1 MEAEAFLQVK
11 YSEAVKTTANKSEA
25 VSELPEEIKEALDII
40 ISNSESSKG
49 VLTVVFTSAVYKC
62 LHPEQDIRRHQSSIE
77 NGYSG
82 RTFDSHYI
90 TPFLKKNRFPAMVE
104 SGWLTR
110 SLEQKVP
117 YDEKYTGAIKP
128 DSLKTAFIASIKHI
142 QESGKHEEI
151 VDYLLQSLII
161 QRDKKQIDLAT
172 PQNLTINSI
181 IKLLEKHFYAKYN
194 SFGASRLPV
203 LALYAIYQTIF
214 EQLHANR
221 YKDKTLLPLESHTS
235 ADARSGRHGDIDVV
249 NADGSP
255 FEAVEVKFDVEI
267 THNIVVTAKDKIQ
280 TSTLDRYYILSTL
293 PIAKDDKEV
302 IEKDIEQIRNT
313 HGCQLIINGVLPTI
327 KYYLRLL
334 DNPKHFIEYYAKLL
348 AKDTTIKFEHKQMWN
363 NLIANH
369 KA

>member
-1 MEAEAFLQVK
+1 MEAEEFLQTK
-11 YSEAVKTTANKSEA
+11 YGEAVKIAANKSEA
-25 VSELPEEIKEALDII
+25 VSKLPEEIKEALDII
-40 ISNSESSKG
+40 IANSESSKG
-49 VLTVVFTSAVYKC
+49 VLTVIFTIAVYKC
-62 LHPEQDIRRHQSSIE
+62 LYPEQDIRRHQSSIE

-128 DSLKTAFIASIKHI
+128 DTLKTAFIFSIKQI
-142 QESGKHEEI
+142 QESGKQEEI

-172 PQNLTINSI
+172 PQNLTISSI
-181 IKLLEKHFYAKYN
+181 IELLKRHFYAKYN

-203 LALYAIYQTIF
+203 LALYAIYETITK
-214 EQLHANR
+214 QITR

-249 NADGSP
+249 NADGTP
-255 FEAVEVKFDVEI
+255 FEAVEVKFDIEVS
-267 THNIVVTAKDKIQ
+267 HNIVVTAKDKIQ

-293 PIAKDDKEV
+293 PIAKDD
-302 IEKDIEQIRNT
+302 IEAIKKDIEQIRNT

-334 DNPKHFIEYYAKLL
+334 DNPKYFVENYAKLL
-348 AKDTTIKFEHKQMWN
+348 AKDTAIKFEHKQMWN
-363 NLIANH
+363 TLVANH
-369 KA
+369 NA